1 MSALPTR
8 LGGTVGTSVA
18 RLGAEAFVSGRA
30 AFTADLLP
38 PDCLHVRLV
47 RSPHARAAV
56 GAVGT
61 AAALA
66 IPGVIAVITGHDLLA
81 VTDPTPSRFAKDRFP
96 GALDV
101 RSLAID
107 HVAYVGEPVAAVV
120 AVDAGSARRGAACV
134 DVDYAPSKPTL
145 DPADALAGAAPVHS
159 GWGTNCAA
167 RDLIVAGDT
176 DAAFAAAA
184 VVVEGTLH
192 LDASTSAPMETRAY
206 VAEWNSR
213 AERLTLTGT
222 FQMPHPAR
230 WAVAQALR
238 LRESQVRVV
247 APNIGGTFGLKMVG
261 HPEEVLV
268 GALARML
275 GRPVAF
281 IEDRAECFL
290 ARCREQRHDWAI
302 AAGPDGRI
310 LAFRDRMMADIGA
323 VGAGGGWQMGLVAA
337 AVFPTVYDVPNI
349 RIDCTLAT
357 TNKAPW
363 QGVRGY
369 GKEVANFVMERAV
382 DRLADALGMDKLAVR
397 RRNLLPPDAFPH
409 RLPSGMLLDSG
420 DYPAALDQLEALCA
434 APVWKRRRTGDQA
447 VGIGVAF
454 ELTPEGASFPGA
466 VPSGFETTTVRVDPS
481 GEVVVLTSVTS
492 PGGGNETGIAQLVG
506 GVLGLPPGAVHVSQ
520 GDTDVSPF
528 GNTSSRSL
536 MFGGAA
542 AVTAAREVAA
552 KLAQCGAALLGVEP
566 IDILFTDGVLM
577 AGHAGRSIP
586 FAAAAMA
593 AYAQSFTIGAAVA
606 LPLQATHSYK
616 AQNVRHVPDEGGR
629 ISAYPSF
636 PYSAHA
642 AAVEVCHATGVVRVL
657 DYAVVHDCGVVVN
670 PALVE
675 GQIRGAVAMG
685 IGAALWEQLRM
696 DAAGRPV
703 ADRFKAY
710 LLPRATDLP
719 RIRVG
724 HLVTPSPFHPLGMKG
739 AASPAWAA
747 RWPQPPTRSR
757 TRWARLRPTSI
768 PSRRHLR
775 AYWPRCAGH
784 GHDRRS
790 LCLCL
795 SHQSGRSRPC
805 TRQAACR
812 GAGGRDMAGSRHGPG
827 GAASVVRG
835 RSPAPWPARGSDR
848 GRRHPVGRLHHL
860 RGPPGLCPRALVAT
874 AAGADGRGHH
884 RRARHHRAGQDWR
897 LRLLRQPGLRRARL
911 STGIGGTAAT
921 RQHRGRAGRPG
932 RFVLLGAVPHCAA
945 TGRTVVRLRVRA
957 PARNGRCWLPQAEA
971 QRQLVADRDCVLLP
985 GAAERPAR
993 QHRHWRR
1000 RAGSGRG
1007 DGHAPARRF
1016 KGL

>member
-1 MSALPTR
+1 MSALSAP
-8 LGGTVGTSVA
+8 LGGTVGSSVA

-38 PDCLHVRLV
+38 PGCLHVRLV
-47 RSPHARAAV
+47 RSSHARAAI
-56 GAVGT
+56 GPIRT
-61 AAALA
+61 EAAQA
-66 IPGVIAVITGHDLLA
+66 IPGVVAVISGPDLLA
-81 VTDPTPSRFAKDRFP
+81 ITDPTPSRFAKDRFP
-96 GALDV
+96 GPLEV
-101 RSLAID
+101 RSLAIG

-120 AVDAGSARRGAACV
+120 AADAGSARRGAACV
-134 DVDYAPSKPTL
+134 EVSYTPRTPTL
-145 DPADALAGAAPVHS
+145 DPAAALAGAEPVHAA
-159 GWGTNCAA
+159 WGTNCAA

-184 VVVEGTLH
+184 VVVEGTLL
-192 LDASTSAPMETRAY
+192 LDASTSAPMETRVY
-206 VAEWNSR
+206 VAEWNAR

-230 WAVAQALR
+230 WAVAHALR

-281 IEDRAECFL
+281 IEDRGECFL
-290 ARCREQRHDWAI
+290 ARGREQRHDWAI
-302 AAGPDGRI
+302 AAGRDGRI
-310 LAFRDRMMADIGA
+310 LAFRDRMVADIGA

-337 AVFPTVYDVPNI
+337 AVFPTVYDVQNI
-349 RIDCTLAT
+349 RVDCTLAT

-369 GKEVANFVMERAV
+369 GKEVANLVMERAV
-382 DRLADALGMDKLAVR
+382 DRLADALGTDKLAMR
-397 RRNLLPPDAFPH
+397 RRNLLQPEAFPH

-434 APVWKRRRTGDQA
+434 APVWRRRRTGDQV

-520 GDTDVSPF
+520 GDTDVNPF
-528 GNTSSRSL
+528 GAGNTSSRSL

-566 IDILFTDGVLM
+566 TDILFTDGVLM

-593 AYAQSFTIGAAVA
+593 AYAQSFTVGAAVA

-739 AASPAWAA
+739 A
-747 RWPQPPTRSR
+747 
-757 TRWARLRPTSI
+757 
-768 PSRRHLR
+768 
-775 AYWPRCAGH
+775 GE
-784 GHDRRS
+784 
-790 LCLCL
+790 
-795 SHQSGRSRPC
+795 SGL
-805 TRQAACR
+805 
-812 GAGGRDMAGSRHGPG
+812 G
-827 GAASVVRG
+827 GAMA
-835 RSPAPWPARGSDR
+835 
-848 GRRHPVGRLHHL
+848 
-860 RGPPGLCPRALVAT
+860 AT
-874 AAGADGRGHH
+874 ANAVADALGSAAPYLDTFPATPPRVL
-884 RRARHHRAGQDWR
+884 AA
-897 LRLLRQPGLRRARL
+897 LRRAR
-911 STGIGGTAAT
+911 
-921 RQHRGRAGRPG
+921 P
-932 RFVLLGAVPHCAA
+932 
-945 TGRTVVRLRVRA
+945 
-957 PARNGRCWLPQAEA
+957 
-971 QRQLVADRDCVLLP
+971 
-985 GAAERPAR
+985 
-993 QHRHWRR
+993 
-1000 RAGSGRG
+1000 
-1007 DGHAPARRF
+1007 
-1016 KGL
+1016 